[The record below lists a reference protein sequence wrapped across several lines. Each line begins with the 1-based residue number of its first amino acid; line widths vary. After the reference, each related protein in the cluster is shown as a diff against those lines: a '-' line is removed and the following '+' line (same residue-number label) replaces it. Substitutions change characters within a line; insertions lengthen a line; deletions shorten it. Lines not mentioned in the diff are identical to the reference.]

1 MEDTS
6 IPRTSEHNVTP
17 LPELNANGPKRE
29 VEVISQ
35 EKEAFKLLILK
46 SKDTIIF
53 SASKINDITVTK
65 YKNELTLKNFYD
77 SNKYFKQ
84 FDTTEELFTQFITN
98 ISDKEI
104 EVSCKEKA
112 VTIKLIYENV
122 KKKNEFVIN
131 LKAQESKV
139 ENIVENLCIQFTNL
153 QNKMDQQEK
162 INEDLKK
169 QMNEQKKV
177 NDDQMEIIEELKKQ
191 MDEQMKINEELKK
204 QMDEQMK
211 INEELKKV
219 NDEQEKE
226 IKELKEMK
234 KKLQETNKEQ
244 IKILNDTINQK
255 IEGLKSENQ
264 RQKEESQMKLQKQKE
279 EYEKEIDQLKK
290 QKDELIQRQNKAE
303 KDINLI
309 FNQSAPYQIQD
320 FKQFSEIKNTIYEIQ
335 TKIQNQNQN
344 KTIKKKIH
352 PND

>member
-6 IPRTSEHNVTP
+6 IPRTSEHKVTP

-29 VEVISQ
+29 IEVISQ

-204 QMDEQMK
+204 
-211 INEELKKV
+211 V

-303 KDINLI
+303 KNINLI

-335 TKIQNQNQN
+335 PKIQNQNQN
-344 KTIKKKIH
+344 KTIKKKIN

>member
-204 QMDEQMK
+204 
-211 INEELKKV
+211 V

-320 FKQFSEIKNTIYEIQ
+320 FKQFSEIKNTIFEIQ

-344 KTIKKKIH
+344 KTIKKK
-352 PND
+352 

>member
-204 QMDEQMK
+204 
-211 INEELKKV
+211 V

-320 FKQFSEIKNTIYEIQ
+320 FKQFSEIKNTINLSIF
-335 TKIQNQNQN
+335 
-344 KTIKKKIH
+344 H
-352 PND
+352 

>member
-6 IPRTSEHNVTP
+6 IPRTSEHKVTP

-29 VEVISQ
+29 TEVISQ

-204 QMDEQMK
+204 
-211 INEELKKV
+211 V

-303 KDINLI
+303 KNINLI

-344 KTIKKKIH
+344 KTIKKKIN

>member
-17 LPELNANGPKRE
+17 LPELNTNGPKRE

-35 EKEAFKLLILK
+35 EKEAFKLLILQ

-177 NDDQMEIIEELKKQ
+177 NDDQMKIIEELKKQ
-191 MDEQMKINEELKK
+191 MDEQMKINK
-204 QMDEQMK
+204 
-211 INEELKKV
+211 ELKKV

-226 IKELKEMK
+226 IKELKEMNE
-234 KKLQETNKEQ
+234 KLQETNKEQ

-264 RQKEESQMKLQKQKE
+264 RQK
-279 EYEKEIDQLKK
+279 
-290 QKDELIQRQNKAE
+290 
-303 KDINLI
+303 
-309 FNQSAPYQIQD
+309 
-320 FKQFSEIKNTIYEIQ
+320 
-335 TKIQNQNQN
+335 
-344 KTIKKKIH
+344 
-352 PND
+352 